1 MNTFASEFFINSNS
15 IKLKNNAVVAETIGA
30 ATVMQS
36 PAERSVDLMICR
48 ERPKRVQLTPTAFLV
63 I

>member
-15 IKLKNNAVVAETIGA
+15 IKLSNAVVAETIGA

-36 PAERSVDLMICR
+36 PAERSVDLMIYR